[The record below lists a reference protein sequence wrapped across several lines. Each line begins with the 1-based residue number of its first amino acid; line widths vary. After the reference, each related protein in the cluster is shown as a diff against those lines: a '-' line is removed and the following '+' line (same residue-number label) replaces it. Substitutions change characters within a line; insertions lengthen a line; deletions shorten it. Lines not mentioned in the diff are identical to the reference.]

1 MRFDVELAFLRFAGY
16 FRPRQIDDMGIEHKD
31 AGMLEDPSRHTKPTT
46 TASRAAGRADDLYG
60 LAASD
65 VGEFCA
71 LFLRDNFPQ
80 LGQEARRLAHEQVQS
95 FAMVLEQRLVLDADG
110 IDLEKF
116 RQADVQAALNDAVQA
131 CARRGSGAH
140 PQILSA
146 LISERVARQSN
157 EFKDL
162 VLSETVLAAPRL
174 TGPQIALLSFL
185 HIMTAMSFQGLR
197 GVEGLEVMGQTV
209 LQLAGPGF
217 NLSDSQKQHMQYA
230 GAAIV
235 TKGQGGDL
243 YESQS
248 QLYKYLGI
256 VGRQAFREALE
267 RTAPTYLRLIEQ
279 FTSENLFQ
287 INLTSVG
294 QAIALA
300 NLTNHLARLDYGI
313 WLK

>member
-1 MRFDVELAFLRFAGY
+1 
-16 FRPRQIDDMGIEHKD
+16 MGNEHKD
-31 AGMLEDPSRHTKPTT
+31 AGMLEDTPRQTKPAS
-46 TASRAAGRADDLYG
+46 TASRPRARGEDFYG

-65 VGEFCA
+65 VGEFCI

-80 LGQEARRLAHEQVQS
+80 LGQEARRLAHEQVLTFS
-95 FAMVLEQRLVLDADG
+95 MMLEQRLIQDAEG

-116 RQADVQAALNDAVQA
+116 RLADVQAALNDAVQA
-131 CARRGSGAH
+131 CARRGAGAH

-146 LISERVARQSN
+146 LISERVARQTS

-174 TGPQIALLSFL
+174 TGQQIALLSFL

-209 LQLAGPGF
+209 LRVAGPGF
-217 NLSDSQKQHMQYA
+217 GLSESQKQHLQYA

-235 TKGQGGDL
+235 TKGAGGDI

-267 RTAPTYLRLIEQ
+267 RGAPTYLRLLQE
-279 FTSENLFQ
+279 FTGENLFQ
-287 INLTSVG
+287 ITLTSVG

-300 NLTNHLARLDYGI
+300 NLTNHMAKLDYGI